1 MRHAGEAVL
10 NRGKCFGGGCVGMT
24 HRRLHAE
31 AYRFFGGFKC
41 ALQLGCYCDYLHHS
55 VCVGAEFA
63 YYLSRRLYHALFV
76 HRAFSCGRNAG
87 AFGMDTGDFRT
98 AGAALRLTCDMLKGG
113 AEVEAV
119 LRACRGCKRRYAV
132 RGFIFQCGVKFGGS
146 VVKRYSVYAVNVS
159 VDEACHEV
167 HSLSVDNIA
176 AVKAADIGNFAVLY
190 EQVLLFY
197 LIGRYD
203 EGVFYCY
210 RFHFPSILLRFSTL
224 ISTAV
229 STSSIPSNS
238 SETYPS

>member
-1 MRHAGEAVL
+1 
-10 NRGKCFGGGCVGMT
+10 
-24 HRRLHAE
+24 
-31 AYRFFGGFKC
+31 
-41 ALQLGCYCDYLHHS
+41 
-55 VCVGAEFA
+55 
-63 YYLSRRLYHALFV
+63 
-76 HRAFSCGRNAG
+76 
-87 AFGMDTGDFRT
+87 MDTGDFRT